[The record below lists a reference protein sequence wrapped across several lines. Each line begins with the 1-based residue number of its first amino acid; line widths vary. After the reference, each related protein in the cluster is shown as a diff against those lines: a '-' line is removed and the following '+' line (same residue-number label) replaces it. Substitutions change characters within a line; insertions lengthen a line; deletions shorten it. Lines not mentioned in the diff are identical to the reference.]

1 MTERGVSFGRMGNAG
16 AVATRVNYA
25 RGVWQ
30 ETGDLPTA
38 ARRLMQ
44 ECRIG
49 RRQAYRD
56 LQRARRL
63 RGPMPV
69 PDATVSFTVKLSRR
83 LARQVRAHAAAT
95 DRTISDLVSRAIVA
109 QLARSGGRG

>member
-1 MTERGVSFGRMGNAG
+1 MGNA
-16 AVATRVNYA
+16 ATCATRLNYA
-25 RGVWQ
+25 RAVWA
-30 ETGDLPTA
+30 ETGDLPA
-38 ARRLMQ
+38 AVTRLMQ

-63 RGPMPV
+63 KGPV
-69 PDATVSFTVKLSRR
+69 PIPDPTISFTVKLSRR
-83 LARQVRAHAAAT
+83 LVRRVRAQAVAT
-95 DRTISDLVSRAIVA
+95 DRTISDLVSHAIVA

>member
-1 MTERGVSFGRMGNAG
+1 MGNAT
-16 AVATRVNYA
+16 AVATRLNYA
-25 RGVWQ
+25 RQVWQ

-44 ECRIG
+44 GGRIG

-63 RGPMPV
+63 RGPVPV
-69 PDATVSFTVKLSRR
+69 PDATISFTVKLSRH
-83 LARQVRAHAAAT
+83 LVQQVRARAAST

>member
-1 MTERGVSFGRMGNAG
+1 MGNA
-16 AVATRVNYA
+16 AACARRVNYA
-25 RGVWQ
+25 RQVWQ
-30 ETGDLPTA
+30 EMGDLPA
-38 ARRLMQ
+38 AAKRLMQ

-63 RGPMPV
+63 RGPVPI
-69 PDATVSFTVKLSRR
+69 PDATISFTVKLSRR
-83 LARQVRAHAAAT
+83 LVRQVRAHAAAT
-95 DRTISDLVSRAIVA
+95 DRTISECVSRAIVA

>member
-1 MTERGVSFGRMGNAG
+1 M
-16 AVATRVNYA
+16 ATRVNYA
-25 RGVWQ
+25 RRVWQ

-83 LARQVRAHAAAT
+83 VARQVRAHAAAT

>member
-1 MTERGVSFGRMGNAG
+1 MTERGVSFRPMGNAT
-16 AVATRVNYA
+16 VCATRVNYA
-25 RGVWQ
+25 RQVWQ
-30 ETGDLPTA
+30 ETGDLPAA

-56 LQRARRL
+56 LQRARRF
-63 RGPMPV
+63 RGPLPV
-69 PDATVSFTVKLSRR
+69 PDATISFTVKLSRR
-83 LARQVRAHAAAT
+83 VARQVRAHAAAT

-109 QLARSGGRG
+109 QLTRSGGRG